1 MTAQPMTADQ
11 ITGTDHLVD
20 GWEVIIGL
28 EVHIE
33 LNTKTKMF
41 SPTPNAFGAEPNTL
55 VGAIDLALPGT
66 LPTVNR
72 QAVADA
78 IMIGLA
84 TNCSISPNSHFSR
97 KNYFYPDMTKN
108 YQTSQYTVAIC
119 ENGYLDVDVDGQTWR
134 IGIERIHM
142 EEDTG
147 KSTHVG
153 ESGRIHGAEHSLLDY
168 NRGGVPLLECVS
180 QPDMR
185 TPAQAQAYLSALRE
199 IVAAI
204 GISDARLEE
213 GSMRCDANVSV
224 HKPGTP
230 FGVRAEV
237 KNLNSVRSLGRA
249 IEFEIRRQIDAIESG
264 EKLVQET
271 RHFNED
277 TGKTTTMRRKE
288 TLDDYRFFPCPDLP
302 DICPSE
308 AWIEEIRQSIPE
320 LPAATRARMI
330 DQGVDAE
337 AAGIIYSAG
346 LAGLYDAS
354 IEAGAKAADVAKWLT
369 NQVAAWQN
377 ETSRD
382 VNELLD
388 GATLA
393 ELLDLVAKGTLATQG
408 AHKVLLSFLA
418 GEGSIADLAP
428 AHAQMN
434 DTAELE
440 AIIEQVIAD
449 NQDAAD
455 KVRAG
460 NDKAIGALIGPI
472 MKATRGKANPGLV
485 NELLRA
491 KLSS

>member
-1 MTAQPMTADQ
+1 MSAQPMTADQ

-55 VGAIDLALPGT
+55 VGAVDLALPGT

-97 KNYFYPDMTKN
+97 KNYFYPDMAKN

-119 ENGYLDVDVDGQTWR
+119 EDGYLDVDVDGQAWR

-180 QPDMR
+180 RPDMR

-199 IVAAI
+199 IVAAL

-224 HKPGTP
+224 HRPGTP

-264 EKLVQET
+264 EQLVQET

-308 AWIEEIRQSIPE
+308 EWIEEIRQSLPE
-320 LPAATRARMI
+320 LPAVTRARMI

-346 LAGLYDAS
+346 LAGLYDATVA
-354 IEAGAKAADVAKWLT
+354 AGAKAPEVAKWLT

-377 ETSRD
+377 ETGRD

-408 AHKVLLSFLA
+408 AHKVLLGFLA

-440 AIIEQVIAD
+440 AIIDQVIAD

-460 NDKAIGALIGPI
+460 NDKAIGALVGPI

-491 KLSS
+491 KLTS

>member
-11 ITGTDHLVD
+11 LTGTDHLVD

-78 IMIGLA
+78 IKIGLA
-84 TNCSISPNSHFSR
+84 TNCAISPNSHFSR
-97 KNYFYPDMTKN
+97 KNYFYPDMPKN

-119 ENGYLDVDVDGQTWR
+119 EDGYLDVDVDGQVWR

-147 KSTHVG
+147 KSTHIG

-180 QPDMR
+180 RPDMR
-185 TPAQAQAYLSALRE
+185 TPAQAQAYLAALRE

-213 GSMRCDANVSV
+213 GSMRCDANVSI

-249 IEFEIRRQIDAIESG
+249 IEFEIRRQIDALEAG
-264 EKLVQET
+264 ETLVQET

-277 TGKTTTMRRKE
+277 TGKTSTMRRKE

-302 DICPSE
+302 DICPSTE
-308 AWIEEIRQSIPE
+308 WIEEIRATLPE
-320 LPAATRARMI
+320 LPALTRARMI
-330 DQGVDAE
+330 DQGVDAQ

-346 LAGLYDAS
+346 LAGLYDATVG
-354 IEAGAKAADVAKWLT
+354 AGTGAKDVAKWLT

-377 ETSRD
+377 ETGRD
-382 VNELLD
+382 VNEHLD
-388 GATLA
+388 GTTLA

-408 AHKVLLSFLA
+408 AHKVLLGFLA

-440 AIIEQVIAD
+440 AIIDQVIAD
-449 NQDAAD
+449 NDDAAN

-460 NDKAIGALIGPI
+460 NDKAIGALVGPI
-472 MKATRGKANPGLV
+472 MKATRGKANPGMV
-485 NELLRA
+485 NEILRA

>member
-1 MTAQPMTADQ
+1 MSVEPMTADQ
-11 ITGTDHLVD
+11 LTGTDHLVD

-66 LPTVNR
+66 LPMVNH
-72 QAVADA
+72 QAIADA
-78 IMIGLA
+78 IKIGLA
-84 TNCSISPNSHFSR
+84 TNCSISPSSHFSR
-97 KNYFYPDMTKN
+97 KNYFYPDMPKN
-108 YQTSQYTVAIC
+108 YQTSQYTTAIC
-119 ENGYLDVDVDGQTWR
+119 ENGYLDVDVNGQLWR

-180 QPDMR
+180 HPDMR
-185 TPAQAQAYLSALRE
+185 TPAQAQAYLAALRE
-199 IVAAI
+199 IVAALGI
-204 GISDARLEE
+204 GDARLEE

-249 IEFEIRRQIDAIESG
+249 IEYEIRRQIDAIEAG

-308 AWIEEIRQSIPE
+308 EWIESIRATLPE
-320 LPAATRARMI
+320 LPAVTRERIMA
-330 DQGVDAE
+330 QGVDAE
-337 AAGIIYSAG
+337 AAGIIYASG
-346 LAGLYDAS
+346 LTGLYDKTVA
-354 IEAGAKAADVAKWLT
+354 AGAKPGEVAKWLT
-369 NQVAAWQN
+369 NQIAAWQN
-377 ETSRD
+377 ETGRD
-382 VNELLD
+382 VNELLT
-388 GATLA
+388 GETLA

-408 AHKVLLSFLA
+408 AHKVLLGFLA

-440 AIIEQVIAD
+440 AIIDQVIAD
-449 NQDAAD
+449 NADAAD

-460 NDKAIGALIGPI
+460 NMKAMGALVGPI
-472 MKATRGKANPGLV
+472 MKATRGKANPGMV
-485 NELLRA
+485 NEILRA
-491 KLSS
+491 KLS

>member
-1 MTAQPMTADQ
+1 MTSQPMTADQ
-11 ITGTDHLVD
+11 LTGTDHLVD

-41 SPTPNAFGAEPNTL
+41 SDTPNAFGAEANTL
-55 VGAIDLALPGT
+55 VGAVDLALPGT
-66 LPTVNR
+66 LPVVNR

-78 IMIGLA
+78 IKIGLA
-84 TNCSISPNSHFSR
+84 TNCVISPNSHFSR

-119 ENGYLDVDVDGQTWR
+119 HDGYLDVDVDGQAWR

-180 QPDMR
+180 RPDMR

-249 IEFEIRRQIDAIESG
+249 IEFEIRRQIDAIEAG
-264 EKLVQET
+264 EQLVQET

-277 TGKTTTMRRKE
+277 TGKTSTMRRKE

-302 DICPSE
+302 DICPSA
-308 AWIEEIRQSIPE
+308 AWIEEIRATLPE
-320 LPAATRARMI
+320 LPAQTRARMMAL
-330 DQGVDAE
+330 GVDQE
-337 AAGIIYSAG
+337 AAGIIYASG
-346 LAGLYDAS
+346 LAGLFDQTV
-354 IEAGAKAADVAKWLT
+354 EAGSSAGDVAKWLT

-377 ETSRD
+377 ETGRK
-382 VNELLD
+382 VTEVLD
-388 GATLA
+388 GTALA
-393 ELLDLVAKGTLATQG
+393 ELLSLVSAGTLATQG
-408 AHKVLLSFLA
+408 AHKVLLEYLDGKGA
-418 GEGSIADLAP
+418 IADLAP
-428 AHAQMN
+428 AHAQMS

-440 AIIEQVIAD
+440 AIIDKVIAD
-449 NQDAAD
+449 NQAAAD

-460 NDKAIGALIGPI
+460 NLKAMGALVGPI
-472 MKATRGKANPGLV
+472 MRETKGKANPAMV
-485 NELLRA
+485 NEILQA
-491 KLSS
+491 KLS